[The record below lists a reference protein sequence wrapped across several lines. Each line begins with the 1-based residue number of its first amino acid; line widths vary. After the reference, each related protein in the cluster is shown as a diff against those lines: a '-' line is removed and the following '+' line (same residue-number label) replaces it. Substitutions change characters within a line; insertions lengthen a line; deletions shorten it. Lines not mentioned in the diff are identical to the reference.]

1 MLYPLNPHGFLARIL
16 RFLLL
21 SQGNQSWSL
30 WSKKNVIGSISNIK
44 ATVVTCIMRPHD
56 DRYSRK
62 KRLTRNA
69 WPSTFGL
76 QFDPFHIVSFS
87 PLHAEKVVLTF
98 VRSGKWQWLIWT
110 VRLRLGLIKFVC
122 LSQLVRELN
131 QAVATHVALATHLG
145 GSGDGP
151 HLRDELRRARRTAQ
165 EAAAAAKATLLP
177 ALLE

>member
-87 PLHAEKVVLTF
+87 PLYTCRKNCPNFQNWKMTAVDLNCKTAIGFNQIRLSFTVGSRTES
-98 VRSGKWQWLIWT
+98 SGSNT
-110 VRLRLGLIKFVC
+110 RCSCHPFRG
-122 LSQLVRELN
+122 
-131 QAVATHVALATHLG
+131 
-145 GSGDGP
+145 
-151 HLRDELRRARRTAQ
+151 LRRWSSSSRWITAG
-165 EAAAAAKATLLP
+165 P
-177 ALLE
+177 